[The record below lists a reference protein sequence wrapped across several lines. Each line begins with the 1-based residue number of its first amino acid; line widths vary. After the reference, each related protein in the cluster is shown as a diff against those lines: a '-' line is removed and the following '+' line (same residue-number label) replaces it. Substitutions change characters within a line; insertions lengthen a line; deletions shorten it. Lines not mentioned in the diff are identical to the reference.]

1 MWDIVFITILLLTIL
16 YIMMDETPKKT
27 IIKKIKEKYE
37 EEEFG
42 LPDLPIGCP

>member
-1 MWDIVFITILLLTIL
+1 MWDIVFIIILLLTIL
-16 YIMMDETPKKT
+16 YIMMNDVPKKLS
-27 IIKKIKEKYE
+27 INKLKEKYE